1 VTAVDPF
8 LAARVAELGV
18 PLSADWA
25 PPKTV
30 AYRWQE
36 LRTELVSMAC
46 AYMPATAVIKATDLL
61 DELIVE
67 LGAPGLA
74 PRDGAEAGR

>member
-1 VTAVDPF
+1 MTITDPA
-8 LAARVAELGV
+8 LAARIAATGV

-61 DELIVE
+61 DKLIVE
-67 LGAPGLA
+67 LGAPGLT
-74 PRDGAEAGR
+74 PRDGAEAGQ